1 LAAPAYIPKRGL
13 VSTSL
18 GFSGSIAGVEGYNTR
33 VALEN
38 LFWTDMGEYAQN
50 IWKVNSVKSIKK
62 QGMIYRFRTKEE
74 SSLY

>member
-1 LAAPAYIPKRGL
+1 
-13 VSTSL
+13 
-18 GFSGSIAGVEGYNTR
+18 VEGYNTG

-38 LFWTDMGEYAQN
+38 LFWTDLGEYAQN